1 MGIDTAITVGF
12 NLLLIGVG
20 LTLSLFV
27 SINIP
32 LIVFDKSI
40 HVFNILSGGNLLN
53 DVIFSGGVDWS
64 VDNIFFVIYL
74 TLAIVSI
81 FVVVVLIVK
90 NNVKD
95 VYDFGSDKKS
105 KRKNIVKSLLTFI
118 FSLFLTPMV
127 FFLINSLSV
136 LMVPIFSNYVSKSTE
151 PFNTQQ
157 MLDSINIALNKSIIL
172 KNNIN
177 ELLDALIKSKND
189 ILKYNIMSLDTF
201 NTVINGLKTNNNTI
215 DELIFNLNTLRGS
228 IIDTKLTS
236 DSIDLLNRSYIQ
248 IINVSNGV
256 KEYFN
261 YNFDF
266 NISIVDNE
274 IVSFPFQDIS
284 NLEKDL
290 MKNTEIFN
298 LLKIDHDSYYR
309 LDKIAWTNNWST
321 YKTNYLTLK
330 ITNYIFGYDIYDLY
344 NPIISIAAIGV
355 NSVAS
360 FFNGEIFFLIIKI
373 ALFIPTISI
382 ISGIMFTI
390 VINLFKRIIEL
401 IYLLVISPIVGS
413 TYFNDDGEKWK
424 VWFNT
429 CLSKFFYVGIASLA
443 LSVYKIILPILLDS
457 INLINSDL
465 SDANKNDIESMR
477 LIIAM
482 AVIIG
487 STYGLKTVIST
498 SSSWIGESSLEN
510 DGVGIGSRIADRH
523 KRKTDKRIQNRTK
536 ALRKPAVSTI
546 NNVGTKIKGKLGKGA
561 I

>member
-1 MGIDTAITVGF
+1 MGIDAAITVGF
-12 NLLLIGVG
+12 NLLLIGIG

-53 DVIFSGGVDWS
+53 DVIFNGGVNWS

-74 TLAIVSI
+74 TLAIISI
-81 FVVVVLIVK
+81 FVVIVLSVK
-90 NNVKD
+90 NNIKD
-95 VYDFGSDKKS
+95 IYDFGSDKKA

-118 FSLFLTPMV
+118 FSLFITPLI

-136 LMVPIFSNYVSKSTE
+136 LMVPIFSNYVSKSTQ
-151 PFNTQQ
+151 PFSLQQ
-157 MLDSINIALNKSIIL
+157 MLDSVNTALNKSMIL
-172 KNNIN
+172 KNNVNDLIN
-177 ELLDALIKSKND
+177 LLIKSKND
-189 ILKYNIMSLDTF
+189 IFNYNIMSLDTF
-201 NTVINGLKTNNNTI
+201 NTVINHLKANNNTI
-215 DELIFNLNTLRGS
+215 DELILNLNTLKGA
-228 IIDTKLTS
+228 IINTKLTS
-236 DSIDLLNRSYIQ
+236 DNIDLLNKSYIE
-248 IINVSNGV
+248 IINVSNGI

-266 NISIVDNE
+266 NISIEENGF
-274 IVSFPFQDIS
+274 VSFPFKDIYD
-284 NLEKDL
+284 LEQL
-290 MKNTEIFN
+290 LSKNTDSFN
-298 LLKIDHDSYYR
+298 MLKMDHDSYYR

-344 NPIISIAAIGV
+344 NPIISVAAIGAE
-355 NSVAS
+355 SVAS
-360 FFNGEIFFLIIKI
+360 IFNGQIFFLVIKI

-401 IYLLVISPIVGS
+401 IYLLVISPIVSS
-413 TYFNDDGEKWK
+413 TYLNDDGEKWK

-429 CLSKFFYVGIASLA
+429 CLSKFFYVAIASLA

-457 INLINSDL
+457 INLINKDL
-465 SDANKNDIESMR
+465 SGVNKNDIESMR

-487 STYGLKTVIST
+487 TTFGLKSVIST
-498 SSSWIGESSLEN
+498 SSSWIGESSIEN

-523 KRKTDKRIQNRTK
+523 RRKSDKKIHNRTK
-536 ALRKPAVSTI
+536 ALKKPAISTM
-546 NNVGTKIKGKLGKGA
+546 NTVGTKIKGKLGKGA

>member
-1 MGIDTAITVGF
+1 
-12 NLLLIGVG
+12 
-20 LTLSLFV
+20 
-27 SINIP
+27 
-32 LIVFDKSI
+32 
-40 HVFNILSGGNLLN
+40 
-53 DVIFSGGVDWS
+53 
-64 VDNIFFVIYL
+64 
-74 TLAIVSI
+74 
-81 FVVVVLIVK
+81 
-90 NNVKD
+90 
-95 VYDFGSDKKS
+95 
-105 KRKNIVKSLLTFI
+105 
-118 FSLFLTPMV
+118 
-127 FFLINSLSV
+127 
-136 LMVPIFSNYVSKSTE
+136 MVPIFSNYVSKSTE
-151 PFNTQQ
+151 PFSTQQ

-177 ELLDALIKSKND
+177 ELLDTLIKSKND

-413 TYFNDDGEKWK
+413 TYFNDDGEKWR